1 VPPLAKFVP
10 YLNGPSWQSRHG
22 KICKMQIKNFDQAL
36 SYIEFVG
43 ETLKKKDKY

>member
-1 VPPLAKFVP
+1 MAPLAKLVP

-22 KICKMQIKNFDQAL
+22 KICKMQLENFDQVL

-43 ETLKKKDKY
+43 KTLKTNGKY